1 MNQLTEAF
9 IEFNNQYWGTGQERK
24 FYSLVETISDGSEM
38 EQNGSRFIKSNFSVM
53 TKAYLL
59 PEDYNSIVTNK
70 ISNMKKVLTPSRIV
84 FGSEVTK

>member
-1 MNQLTEAF
+1 MNTLTEAF

-24 FYSLVETISDGSEM
+24 FYSLVDSISDASEM
-38 EQNGSRFIKSNFSVM
+38 DQAGQRFIKSSFSVL

-70 ISNMKKVLTPSRIV
+70 ISNLKINRSPGKVV
-84 FGSEVTK
+84 FTEEIID